1 MATRESSAN
10 QIETATTAA
19 DHEAIGR
26 LADELLPALIAKLTA
41 SGLGEIEVREA
52 GWKARLRKP
61 AGREESHRPAPRP
74 TDAQPGHGRA
84 AGVHDDHAAETA
96 AVDDAPEYPSVV
108 SPAVGVFQPRKDL
121 AVGMNVRAGDKVGFV
136 DVLGVH
142 QDVVSPVAGTIGASL
157 VEAGE
162 AVEYGQ
168 ELIQIEPPDQP
179 SPAGVRA
186 GRAPSAN
193 GKA

>member
-1 MATRESSAN
+1 MATLESSAN
-10 QIETATTAA
+10 GVEAATTGA

-61 AGREESHRPAPRP
+61 AGREEPHRPAPRAA
-74 TDAQPGHGRA
+74 DSHAGHGHIVRP
-84 AGVHDDHAAETA
+84 GTVRDDHVPDA
-96 AVDDAPEYPSVV
+96 AVEDDAPEFPSVV

-121 AVGMNVRAGDKVGFV
+121 VAGMSIRAGDKVGFV

-142 QDVVSPVAGTIGASL
+142 QDVVSPVGGTIGASL

-168 ELIQIEPPDQP
+168 ELVSIEPLDQP
-179 SPAGVRA
+179 ARPTVT
-186 GRAPSAN
+186 
-193 GKA
+193 GKP

>member
-1 MATRESSAN
+1 MATRDSSAN
-10 QIETATTAA
+10 QIETATTGA

-61 AGREESHRPAPRP
+61 AGRDETYRPAPR
-74 TDAQPGHGRA
+74 AAEAHSSHGRA
-84 AGVHDDHAAETA
+84 AGIRDDHAPDAAAENT
-96 AVDDAPEYPSVV
+96 APEYPAVV

-121 AVGMNVRAGDKVGFV
+121 AVGMSVRAGDKVGFV

-142 QDVVSPVAGTIGASL
+142 QDVVSPVAGCIGASL

-179 SPAGVRA
+179 SPAGARA
-186 GRAPSAN
+186 GREPSAT
-193 GKA
+193 GKP

>member
-61 AGREESHRPAPRP
+61 AAREESHRPAVRAA
-74 TDAQPGHGRA
+74 DAHSGHGRPGA
-84 AGVHDDHAAETA
+84 RDDHATDA
-96 AVDDAPEYPSVV
+96 AVEADAPEYPSVV

-121 AVGMNVRAGDKVGFV
+121 AIGMSVRAGDKVGFV

-168 ELIQIEPPDQP
+168 DLIQIEPPDRP
-179 SPAGVRA
+179 SPAAARA
-186 GRAPSAN
+186 GREPSAT
-193 GKA
+193 GKP